1 MKKIEAVIRSNKVSD
16 VRAALDK
23 VGIPEAMI
31 LEIEGHIKQ
40 KGIEQQLCG
49 ETYKLEVLPESRIE
63 IVVNDSEVDNIVNTI
78 QEAAFT
84 GKFGDG
90 KIFIYSLEN
99 AVRISTSEQGE
110 IAI

>member
-1 MKKIEAVIRSNKVSD
+1 MKKIEAVIRSSKVND

-23 VGIPEAMI
+23 VGIPGAMI
-31 LEIEGHIKQ
+31 SEIDSHGKQ

-49 ETYKLEVLPESRIE
+49 GTYKLELLPESRIE
-63 IVVNDSEVDNIVNTI
+63 VVVSDGEVDNIVNTI

-90 KIFIYSLEN
+90 KIFIYILED
-99 AVRISTSEQGE
+99 AVRINTSEQGE
-110 IAI
+110 IAA